1 MRPSPS
7 YQTLPS
13 ALGCSGPASLPAAPP
28 PAGADAR
35 RSAAWFAV
43 YTLLLLPWM
52 LTYWI
57 GGPQLLGQTTFD
69 KMDVTK
75 LDLAGAGFG
84 A

>member
-1 MRPSPS
+1 
-7 YQTLPS
+7 
-13 ALGCSGPASLPAAPP
+13 
-28 PAGADAR
+28 
-35 RSAAWFAV
+35 
-43 YTLLLLPWM
+43 M